1 MLQWV
6 IPTGSEVY
14 TWLPSPENSRARTKL
29 FYGIGDLGNAVVN
42 SAIQFF
48 LMKFYTDGALVLP
61 ALAGNALL
69 IGKIWDAINDPLFGW
84 LTDRTKSRFGKRRVF
99 MIFGAVPLAIAI
111 ALLWYV
117 PTADRLW
124 TFVWIA
130 ATFILFDTAWTLTNV
145 PYYALTSELTDD
157 YDERS
162 SLTTYRMVMAVPAY
176 LVGAALTPVI
186 VGLFALQRTG
196 YAYIGIAYGIL
207 AGVVLLVS
215 ASGFRERADRVVAAP
230 EASPFKSFALALKN
244 RPFVWLCATYFVLNL
259 SFAFIKVLMAYYV
272 QYQLLMTAQISL
284 VMGLLLICVTISL
297 PMWQWLS
304 RKMDKGPAYAIG
316 MGVGALAVMLTF
328 FLPHGSTPLIYIISA
343 LAGFGFAANW
353 IFPWAMVADVA
364 DYDRLETGQ
373 QRSGMY
379 YGVWGLATKLSE
391 ALALA
396 AVGWILTGFGYI
408 PNIEQTAHALL
419 GIRMFFGLVP
429 AVCILVAL
437 PLLVRYPITR
447 RTHAVVRQKLDAR
460 EKQAEGL
467 DAVLQVVKP

>member
-1 MLQWV
+1 MAAVSGKLR
-6 IPTGSEVY
+6 T
-14 TWLPSPENSRARTKL
+14 RTKL

-69 IGKIWDAINDPLFGW
+69 IGKIWDAVNDPLFGW
-84 LTDRTKSRFGKRRVF
+84 LTDKTKSRFGKRRVF

-117 PTADRLW
+117 PPADRLW
-124 TFVWIA
+124 TFIWIA
-130 ATFILFDTAWTLTNV
+130 FTFILFDTAWTLTNV

-176 LVGAALTPVI
+176 LVGAALTPAI
-186 VGLFALQRTG
+186 VGFFALQRTG
-196 YAYIGIAYGIL
+196 YAFIGIVYGVL
-207 AGVVLLVS
+207 AAVVLLVS
-215 ASGFRERADRVVAAP
+215 ASGYRERADKIVTSAEP
-230 EASPFKSFALALKN
+230 SPFKSFLQALRN
-244 RPFVWLCATYFVLNL
+244 RPFVWLCSTYFVLNL

-272 QYQLLMTAQISL
+272 QYQLLMEAQISL

-297 PMWQWLS
+297 PFWQWLS
-304 RKMDKGPAYAIG
+304 RKMDKGPAYALG
-316 MGVGALAVMLTF
+316 MGVGAVAVVLTF
-328 FLPHGSTPLIYIISA
+328 FLPHGSTSLIYLISA
-343 LAGFGFAANW
+343 IAGFGFAANW

-379 YGVWGLATKLSE
+379 YGVWGLATKISE

-396 AVGWILTGFGYI
+396 AVGWVLTGFGYV
-408 PNIEQTAHALL
+408 PNIEQTPHALL
-419 GIRMFFGLVP
+419 GIRLFFGLIP
-429 AVCILVAL
+429 AVCILVGL
-437 PLLVRYPITR
+437 PFLVRYPITR
-447 RTHAVVRQKLDAR
+447 RNHAEIREKLEAR
-460 EKQAEGL
+460 EKQAQEAEL
-467 DAVLQVVKP
+467 ALQGIKP

>member
-1 MLQWV
+1 MADD
-6 IPTGSEVY
+6 TGKLS
-14 TWLPSPENSRARTKL
+14 TRTKI

-48 LMKFYTDGALVLP
+48 LMKFYTDGALILP

-69 IGKIWDAINDPLFGW
+69 IGKFWDAINDPLFGW
-84 LTDRTKSRFGKRRVF
+84 FTDRTKSRFGKRRVF
-99 MIFGAVPLAIAI
+99 MIFGAIPLAISI

-117 PTADRLW
+117 PPASRFW

-130 ATFILFDTAWTLTNV
+130 LTFMLFDTLWTLTNV

-176 LVGAALTPVI
+176 LLGAAITPAI

-196 YAYIGIAYGIL
+196 YAFIGILYGFI
-207 AGVVLLVS
+207 AAAALLIS
-215 ASGFRERADRVVAAP
+215 AAGFRERKLKVEAKP
-230 EASPFKSFALALKN
+230 EANPFKSLGAALRNK
-244 RPFVWLCATYFVLNL
+244 PFIWLCAVYLTLNL
-259 SFAFIKVLMAYYV
+259 SFAFIKILMVYYIE
-272 QYQLLMTAQISL
+272 YQLLMKAQTTL
-284 VMGLLLICVTISL
+284 VMGLMLICVTISL
-297 PMWQWLS
+297 PFWQWLS

-316 MGVGALAVMLTF
+316 MAAGALAVLVTF
-328 FLPHGSTPLIYIISA
+328 FLPHGETPLIYLVSV

-353 IFPWAMVADVA
+353 IFPWAMVADVG

-396 AVGWILTGFGYI
+396 AVGWVLTGFGYVA
-408 PNIEQTAHALL
+408 NAAQTPQALL
-419 GIRMFFGLVP
+419 GIRLFFGLIP
-429 AVCILVAL
+429 AICIFIAL
-437 PLLVRYPITR
+437 PFLFKYPITR
-447 RTHAVVRQKLDAR
+447 QSHAEVRGKLEA
-460 EKQAEGL
+460 L
-467 DAVLQVVKP
+467 DKTSPDDQ